1 MLGQSRRLTD
11 HVQSQSE
18 ETASLH
24 RQLQNAL
31 QDVRN
36 HEALLRQKDDHIRKL
51 EVDVHSRQKESA
63 DLKATVEELRKDADE
78 FKAHR
83 DRLQISYQ
91 ELEDRWV
98 VVKLVQCD
106 GGDVSG
112 R

>member
-1 MLGQSRRLTD
+1 MQVEALLGQSRRLTD
-11 HVQSQSE
+11 QVHSQAE
-18 ETASLH
+18 DTASLH

-51 EVDVHSRQKESA
+51 EMDLHTRQKEGA
-63 DLKATVEELRKDADE
+63 DLKATVEELRKDVDE

-83 DRLQISYQ
+83 DRLQTSYQ

-98 VVKLVQCD
+98 ETC
-106 GGDVSG
+106 
-112 R
+112 